1 MKKERIRLII
11 ITSLVLTTL
20 LLPMNIKANI
30 ICNDGTTS
38 PSCSDCHR
46 GCCSKHG
53 GCTNN
58 PNNGGR
64 DYSQASNNYVQETPQ
79 EPAIDSE
86 VTQESVEP
94 QQENLD
100 EYNEENIEETT
111 NNQRTNNSNYYESNL
126 NNVDN
131 DDLIS
136 IIGALGF
143 FATGIGIGYK
153 VKKK

>member
-1 MKKERIRLII
+1 MKIQSKYVILCLIFFLLSFA
-11 ITSLVLTTL
+11 ITVQLRV
-20 LLPMNIKANI
+20 
-30 ICNDGTTS
+30 TS
-38 PSCSDCHR
+38 
-46 GCCSKHG
+46 
-53 GCTNN
+53 T
-58 PNNGGR
+58 
-64 DYSQASNNYVQETPQ
+64 A
-79 EPAIDSE
+79 DSE

-100 EYNEENIEETT
+100 EYNEENIKETT